1 MDQVYFMP
9 GDLVRLNKPL
19 PNAPIMMVTKKETSL
34 FKNKATDDSTLIGI
48 RCRWFTAG
56 GVLQEA
62 VFNTKD
68 LEKYDKH

>member
-1 MDQVYFMP
+1 MP

-56 GVLQEA
+56 GVL
-62 VFNTKD
+62 
-68 LEKYDKH
+68 